1 MTKQPR
7 KMTYAPLYFIDFK
20 EGCEDLTNEEI
31 GVYLRVL
38 FEIYEF
44 MGPIKLDDRKLAK
57 RLNCR
62 PHKAR
67 SMIESLVH
75 MGKLYLTR
83 EGLVSNRRAENEIVK
98 FVSISVQNQLN
109 AKSRCTDSIQVQSR
123 FNRKSVELSAVSPL
137 QISNENNAEDERPRS
152 DREAILDKKNKKDLS
167 SLELQPRALFAPE
180 RSQKALEEFEKR
192 RRERSTKKPFIKS
205 GVR

>member
-1 MTKQPR
+1 MKQPR

-31 GVYLRVL
+31 GAYLRVL

-44 MGPIKLDDRKLAK
+44 MGPIKLDERKLAK

-67 SMIESLVH
+67 LMVEGLVQ

-98 FVSISVQNQLN
+98 FVSISVQNQIN
-109 AKSRCTDSIQVQSR
+109 AKGRCTDSIQVQSQ
-123 FNRKSVELSAVSPL
+123 FNRKSVELNTISPL
-137 QISNENNAEDERPRS
+137 QIYNENNEQAQRS
-152 DREAILDKKNKKDLS
+152 LGDREAILEKNNKNLS
-167 SLELQPRALFAPE
+167 FLDAGALHPE
-180 RSQKALEEFEKR
+180 EALEEARRRSAAAVEAALKR
-192 RRERSTKKPFIKS
+192 RESRNRR
-205 GVR
+205 GARA

>member
-1 MTKQPR
+1 MKQPR

-31 GVYLRVL
+31 GAYLRVL

-44 MGPIKLDDRKLAK
+44 MGPIKLDERRLAK

-67 SMIESLVH
+67 SMVESLVQ

-98 FVSISVQNQLN
+98 WVSISVQNQLN
-109 AKSRCTDSIQVQSR
+109 AKSRCTDSIQVQSQ
-123 FNRKSVELSAVSPL
+123 FNLKSVEEFNRSSP
-137 QISNENNAEDERPRS
+137 QNPNEINETEERTHSERS
-152 DREAILDKKNKKDLS
+152 AILEKKNKKDLS
-167 SLELQPRALFAPE
+167 SLDVGALHSE
-180 RSQKALEEFEKR
+180 EALEEARRRSAAAVEAALKR
-192 RRERSTKKPFIKS
+192 RESRNRRSI
-205 GVR
+205 RI